1 MGIISASDL
10 RIIVKG
16 AIQMAQQDHKIVSAE
31 EGLIR
36 KIIKAGKIDPKEF
49 ADINSPLKEDIADLC
64 QQLSD
69 SRAKKVFLLTLFAVA
84 YADKDFNESEQE
96 LLDKLSKKLGVGKVK
111 MDEHTMEACEKEV
124 MKLIA
129 NG

>member
-49 ADINSPLKEDIADLC
+49 SDINSPLKEDIADLC

-69 SRAKKVFLLTLFAVA
+69 KRAKKVFLLTLFAVA
-84 YADKDFNESEQE
+84 YADKEFNESEQE
-96 LLDKLSKKLGVGKVK
+96 LLDKLSKKLGVGKVR